1 MWRSGGVRSGLRR
14 AGALAVGV
22 VLVAAVACTPPPSDP
37 GSPPTTLQ
45 PLPEPPSHFE
55 LLSYNVAGLP
65 QEISKEQPALHL
77 PMISPLLEDYDV
89 VLTQEDFDWWQ
100 PVVSILD
107 FVNYH
112 RRLRAATTF
121 PYRSDVHPGPAAV
134 GVDPAARGLL
144 VGDGIGFLSR
154 YPLADVDAHAW
165 TNCFGGILPDGGAA
179 DCLAMKGFRV
189 ATMVLGDGA
198 EVDVYNLHAEAG
210 GTARDQ
216 QLQVEDFAQ
225 LAQVV
230 ATRSAGRAVIVAGD
244 TNLHTDLVHPDGAGG
259 ADVEIWSQ
267 FLAATGLVDSCP
279 RDACVG
285 RIDKV
290 AYRSGGGVTLEPVR
304 HEFLA
309 ERFTAPTGE
318 ALSDHEP
325 LLVEFAWDRE
335 TAGPAG
341 TR

>member
-1 MWRSGGVRSGLRR
+1 MLRIS
-14 AGALAVGV
+14 ALAVGA
-22 VLVAAVACTPPPSDP
+22 VLLLGVACAPPPSDP
-37 GSPPTTLQ
+37 GSPPTTLV
-45 PLPEPPSHFE
+45 PLPGAPGSFDV
-55 LLSYNVAGLP
+55 LSYNVAGLP
-65 QEISKEQPALHL
+65 QEISKEQPGRHI
-77 PMISPLLEDYDV
+77 PMISPLLEPYDV

-100 PVVSILD
+100 PIVSILD

-112 RRLRAATTF
+112 QRLRAGTTF
-121 PYRSDVHPGPAAV
+121 PYRSDRHPGPEAV

-144 VGDGIGFLSR
+144 VGDGIGLMSR
-154 YPLADVDAHAW
+154 YPLKDIQAHPW
-165 TNCFGGILPDGGAA
+165 TDCFGGVIPDGGAA

-189 ATMVLGDGA
+189 ATMVLGDGL

-210 GTARDQ
+210 GTPRDQ
-216 QLQVEDFAQ
+216 ELQAENFAL

-244 TNLHTDLVHPDGAGG
+244 TNLHTDLVHPDGGGG
-259 ADVEIWSQ
+259 ADIAIWAE

-279 RDACVG
+279 TAECVG

-290 AYRSGGGVTLEPVR
+290 AYRSGGGVVLDAVE

-309 ERFTAPTGE
+309 ELFTAPTGE

-325 LLVEFAWDRE
+325 LRVEFAWDRDPD
-335 TAGPAG
+335 TATGAAAG
-341 TR
+341 R